1 MFDELKGV
9 GVALITPFNDNG
21 ELDFN
26 GLKSLLSHVSSFV
39 DYLVVCGTT
48 GEAATL
54 SLKETTQVLNF
65 VIDNNPNKLP
75 IVFGMGGNNTQSVL
89 DNITNIPTGVT
100 AILSA
105 SPAYN
110 KPSQAGIIKHFEIIA
125 DRSHL
130 PILLYNVPGRT
141 ASNLTSETT
150 IALSRH
156 SNIIGIKEA
165 SGDIVQAM
173 YIKKDK
179 PEDFLLIS
187 GDDLLTP
194 ALLAI
199 GASGVISVLANA
211 FPSHFQ
217 YLKSGGSE
225 RFLELL
231 DINSLMYEE
240 SNPVGIKEVLYQMN
254 ICGNQVRLPLLKA
267 SKALSDKIQKEITSI
282 SS

>member
-1 MFDELKGV
+1 MFNKLKGI
-9 GVALITPFNDNG
+9 GVALITPFSEDG

-26 GLKSLLSHVSSFV
+26 GLESVISHVSSSV

-48 GEAATL
+48 GETTTL
-54 SLKETTQVLNF
+54 STEERIQVLNF
-65 VIDNNPNKLP
+65 VIENNPNKLP
-75 IVFGMGGNNTQSVL
+75 IVYGIGGNNTQNVL
-89 DNITNIPTGVT
+89 SNITNIPTGVT

-110 KPSQAGIIKHFEIIA
+110 KPSQAGIIKHFELIA
-125 DRSHL
+125 DKSPL
-130 PILLYNVPGRT
+130 PIILYNVPGRT
-141 ASNLTSETT
+141 GSNLSWETT

-165 SGDIVQAM
+165 SGDNIQAM
-173 YIKKDK
+173 YIMRDK
-179 PEDFLLIS
+179 PDDFLLIS

-194 ALLAI
+194 ALMAV

-217 YLKSGGSE
+217 TLKSGESKQ
-225 RFLELL
+225 FLELL
-231 DINSLMYEE
+231 DINALMYEE
-240 SNPVGIKEVLYQMN
+240 SNPVGIKEVLNQMH
-254 ICGNQVRLPLLKA
+254 ICGNQVRLPLLKV
-267 SKALSDKIQKEITSI
+267 STALSAKIQKEVAII

>member
-1 MFDELKGV
+1 MFNELKGV

-39 DYLVVCGTT
+39 DYFVVCGTT

-65 VIDNNPNKLP
+65 VIDNNPSKLP

-105 SPAYN
+105 SPAYI

-240 SNPVGIKEVLYQMN
+240 SNPVGIKEVLNQMN

-267 SKALSDKIQKEITSI
+267 SKALSDKIQKEIASI

>member
-1 MFDELKGV
+1 MFNELKGV

-39 DYLVVCGTT
+39 DYFVVCGTT

-65 VIDNNPNKLP
+65 VIDNNPSKLP

-240 SNPVGIKEVLYQMN
+240 SNPVGIKEVLNQMN

-267 SKALSDKIQKEITSI
+267 SKALSDKIQKEIASI